1 MKLLNLTI
9 SRVDMPVFDGPVV
22 SVTVPGAAGEMTIL
36 ADHAAII
43 SPLKAGTILIKKEN
57 GEEESIETR
66 GGTLELSN
74 NHATILV

>member
-9 SRVDMPVFDGPVV
+9 SRVDMPLFDGMAA
-22 SVTVPGAAGEMTIL
+22 SVTVPGAAGEMTLL

-43 SPLKAGTILIKKEN
+43 SPLRAGTIVIRLEG
-57 GEEESIETR
+57 GEEETVPIES
-66 GGTLELSN
+66 GTLEMSR